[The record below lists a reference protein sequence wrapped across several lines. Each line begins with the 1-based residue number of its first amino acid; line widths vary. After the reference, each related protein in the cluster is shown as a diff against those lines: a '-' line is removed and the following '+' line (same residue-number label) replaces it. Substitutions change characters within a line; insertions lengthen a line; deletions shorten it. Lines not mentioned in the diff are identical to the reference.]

1 MIGVSVSR
9 TILSLANAVAQATPL
24 TRWFPIRQYLY
35 ARAGVG
41 VAGSAKLCGG
51 VRIVHA
57 NATIG
62 MGTWLGI
69 GCELLPTRASSVTIG
84 NRCDIGPG
92 VMFVVGSHRIGP
104 TARRAGAG
112 TSSPISV
119 GDGSWVGARST
130 FLGGGAVGC
139 GCIVAAGSL
148 VTDSF
153 PDNVLVAG
161 VPARIVRELPEETEE

>member
-1 MIGVSVSR
+1 MRRAV
-9 TILSLANAVAQATPL
+9 LSLANAVAQATPL
-24 TRWFPIRQYLY
+24 TRWFPLRQYVY
-35 ARAGVG
+35 ALAGVG
-41 VAGSAKLCGG
+41 VAGNAKLCGG
-51 VRIVHA
+51 IRIVHP
-57 NATIG
+57 NASIG
-62 MGTWLGI
+62 TGTWLGI
-69 GCELLPTRASSVTIG
+69 GCEILATRASSVTIG

-104 TARRAGAG
+104 MARRAGAG

-148 VTDSF
+148 VTNVF
-153 PDNVLVAG
+153 PDNVLIAG
-161 VPARIVRELPEETEE
+161 VPARIVRELSEE